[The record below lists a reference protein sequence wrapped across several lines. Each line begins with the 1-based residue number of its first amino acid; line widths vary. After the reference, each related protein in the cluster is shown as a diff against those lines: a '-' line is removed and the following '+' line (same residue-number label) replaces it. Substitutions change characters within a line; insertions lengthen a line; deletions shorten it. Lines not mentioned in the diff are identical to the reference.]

1 MIEQT
6 NSSIIYIADGVQTEW
21 EYPYPYVE
29 NDDINLYIT
38 IDNVRTKIS
47 QDSFSFD
54 SSTKKVTFPLVGEP
68 VVSGAYVE
76 ISRETELTQ
85 LEDSSIVAFK
95 SNDVERIADKL
106 TMICQDTQRMV
117 KDAISPEGGQIQEAV
132 SEAISVHNSSSSSHP
147 LKEDKANKVT
157 SISGSSTDT
166 EYPSAK
172 AVNTELNKKQPKM
185 LSETIT
191 VEGATET
198 TVEGALT
205 AINNNRANKSLSNLD
220 ENGENHF
227 ATPSFS
233 NITNIG
239 KQAIVNNVIMDYENV
254 VSVDGIT
261 AGVYTQVAKDSFVVT
276 WGSDAYLENYYVYV
290 SPDNGTTKY
299 VVGYRYDD
307 ENVQTEAVSF
317 TFFVPKGWY
326 FTNNVEGGYSARI
339 YPLKGAQ

>member
-1 MIEQT
+1 MIEQV
-6 NSSIIYIADGVQTEW
+6 NSSITYIADGVQAEW

-29 NDDINLYIT
+29 NDDINLYVT
-38 IDNVRTKIS
+38 IDDVRTKIS

-54 SSTKKVTFPLVGEP
+54 SSTKKVTFPLAGEP

-95 SNDVERIADKL
+95 SNDIERIADKL

-117 KDAISPEGGQIQEAV
+117 KDAISPEGGQIQEVVAEV
-132 SEAISVHNSSSSSHP
+132 ISVHNNSLSSHP

-172 AVNTELNKKQPKM
+172 AVNTELNKKQPKT
-185 LSETIT
+185 LTEAITI
-191 VEGATET
+191 EGATET
-198 TVEGALT
+198 TVEGVLT

-227 ATPSFS
+227 ANLSLS
-233 NITNIG
+233 NITRTSGFRRLVEVYNNGTSWYKVFEEYDPSTGNFIG
-239 KQAIVNNVIMDYENV
+239 NWCEQGGEISVSGQSGTQITLLKPMANTDYNVCALSFGRFDLTLILVAKTTTYVQIAFSSAGAGNVI
-254 VSVDGIT
+254 
-261 AGVYTQVAKDSFVVT
+261 
-276 WGSDAYLENYYVYV
+276 
-290 SPDNGTTKY
+290 
-299 VVGYRYDD
+299 YR
-307 ENVQTEAVSF
+307 
-317 TFFVPKGWY
+317 
-326 FTNNVEGGYSARI
+326 VEGYIS
-339 YPLKGAQ
+339 